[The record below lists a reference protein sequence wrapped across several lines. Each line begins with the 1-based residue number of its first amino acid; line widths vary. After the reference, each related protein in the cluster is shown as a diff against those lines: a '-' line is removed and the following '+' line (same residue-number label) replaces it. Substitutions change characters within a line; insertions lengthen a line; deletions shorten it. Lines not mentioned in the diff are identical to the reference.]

1 MNKLTVAIDGPAG
14 AGKSTV
20 AQIVAQRLHYTYIDT
35 GAMYRALTWKVLQ
48 KNLRLNNRS
57 EIIKIAENINLRL
70 DYSEGK
76 TRVFVDEQDI
86 TTDVR
91 TPVVTGMVAE
101 IAQIPEVR
109 NSMIL
114 LQREM
119 AKSGGVVVDGRDI
132 CTHVLPDAEVKI
144 FLTASI
150 EERAKRRWLELK
162 NKGMDVA
169 LETIRTDI
177 VCRDKKDCEREIA
190 PLIKAP
196 DAVLIDSTE
205 MSIEEAVQQILFIC
219 QERKRNCITF
229 SK

>member
-35 GAMYRALTWKVLQ
+35 GAMYRAVTWKVLQ
-48 KNLRLNNRS
+48 RNLKPDDRS
-57 EIIKIAENINLRL
+57 EIIKIAENINLKL
-70 DYSEGK
+70 NYSEGK
-76 TRVFVDEQDI
+76 TRVFVDEKDI
-86 TTDVR
+86 TADVR
-91 TPVVTGMVAE
+91 MPAVTGMVAE

-109 NSMIL
+109 KSMIL

-119 AKSGGVVVDGRDI
+119 AKCGGVVADGRDT

-150 EERAKRRWLELK
+150 EERAKRRWLELN
-162 NKGMDVA
+162 NKGIDID
-169 LETIRTDI
+169 LETIRYDI
-177 VCRDKKDCEREIA
+177 GCRDKKDCERDIA

-196 DAVLIDSTE
+196 DAVLIDTTE
-205 MSIEEAVQQILFIC
+205 LSIEDAAQQILFIC
-219 QERKRNCITF
+219 QERKKIV
-229 SK
+229 